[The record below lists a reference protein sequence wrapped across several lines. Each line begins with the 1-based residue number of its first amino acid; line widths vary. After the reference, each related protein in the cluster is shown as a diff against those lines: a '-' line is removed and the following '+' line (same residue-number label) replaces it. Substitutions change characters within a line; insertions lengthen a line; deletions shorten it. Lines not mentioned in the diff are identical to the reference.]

1 MAILVNYWH
10 ENETK
15 RLSRRKIHM
24 VDKRRG
30 VPSPVSP
37 ALRPGRSVGGR
48 ASGGAGGDVTSIS
61 RSIPGRRD
69 AEWGGRG
76 IGESSTWV
84 K

>member
-1 MAILVNYWH
+1 
-10 ENETK
+10 
-15 RLSRRKIHM
+15 M

-30 VPSPVSP
+30 AEPRFAGPEAWP
-37 ALRPGRSVGGR
+37 LGGGR